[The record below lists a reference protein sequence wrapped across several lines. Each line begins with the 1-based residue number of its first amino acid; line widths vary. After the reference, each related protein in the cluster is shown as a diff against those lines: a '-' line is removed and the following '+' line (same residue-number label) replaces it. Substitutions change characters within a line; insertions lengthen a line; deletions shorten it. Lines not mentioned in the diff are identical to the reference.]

1 MVEPKTYSGS
11 IERNIV
17 IKRVIATCVLTASL
31 AVAGLMGAGSALA
44 TPTADGKHCLLSS
57 GGLSCYASTEDVHQV
72 APTAQSL
79 VTVWSGY
86 NQQGPTSRSIYGER
100 CSENVGNIDYYLG
113 LGPVAGIGSSVTKHS
128 NSNCNWQLE
137 GPNGGRSTWVEG
149 SWNNLGTLGN
159 DWDDRAVN
167 ILLT

>member
-1 MVEPKTYSGS
+1 MVEPETYSGS

-17 IKRVIATCVLTASL
+17 IKRVIATCALTASL

-44 TPTADGKHCLLSS
+44 TPTAGGKHCLLSP
-57 GGLSCYASTEDVHQV
+57 GGLSCYASAEDVHQV
-72 APTAQSL
+72 APAAQYL

-86 NQQGPTSRSIYGER
+86 NQQGPTSRSIYGPT
-100 CSENVGNIDYYLG
+100 CSEDVGNIDYYLG

-128 NSNCNWQLE
+128 GSNCNWQLE

-149 SWNNLGTLGN
+149 SRDNLANLGDG
-159 DWDDRAVN
+159 WDNRAVN